1 MKIVKVTYTV
11 KSSFAQQ
18 NKENVRVAINELRK
32 LNIPAIKYFVNL
44 GADGKTFTHFAIYEN
59 NEVQDLLLN
68 APFFK
73 TFQQQRDASG
83 LEVAPVIE
91 EMSLVTSSFDMF
103 L

>member
-18 NKENVRVAINELRK
+18 NQENIRVAINELRK
-32 LNIPAIKYFVNL
+32 LNYPAIKYFVNL
-44 GADGKTFTHFAIYEN
+44 GADGKTFTHIAIYEN
-59 NEVQDLLLN
+59 NGVQQLLLE

-83 LEVAPVIE
+83 LEVAPQIE
-91 EMSLVTSSFDMF
+91 ELTLVTSSFELF
-103 L
+103 